1 MNGIFFFLC
10 ALSLILC
17 LLNSPEKTLP
27 AMLNGA
33 NKSLTLIFT
42 LAGIYCVWLG
52 VYKLLERSNITSF
65 IAKGLSKPVKK
76 LFKSKDEKLTNTI
89 AVNLAANMLGLGGI
103 ATPLGILA
111 CSELEKENNLQ
122 SAKLLVIISCTSIQ
136 LIPTSVLALLS
147 SYGAEKCE
155 NIILPSL
162 ICTIFSTTVGVFLF
176 FLTKNIKLKKKK
188 KGSKG

>member
-1 MNGIFFFLC
+1 
-10 ALSLILC
+10 
-17 LLNSPEKTLP
+17 
-27 AMLNGA
+27 MLNGA

-52 VYKLLERSNITSF
+52 VYKLLERSNITGF

-103 ATPLGILA
+103 ATPLGISA

-147 SYGAEKCE
+147 SYGAKESE

-176 FLTKNIKLKKKK
+176 FLTKNIKLKKNK